1 MASRPS
7 RPRRTLAATT
17 AAIAASGLVAASAA
31 SLGGIAAD
39 DLGADIGVVAS
50 CDVDGVT
57 VDWNPAPGYNGPTN
71 ADYVVAGLD
80 VGAINTAC
88 NGQNIKVTIANA
100 SNASLEESTGVV
112 ASGAFAASFTP
123 SVAAEDIT
131 QVSIVI
137 YE

>member
-1 MASRPS
+1 MASRRS
-7 RPRRTLAATT
+7 RTRRTLAATT

-50 CDVDGVT
+50 CDVDGVDVEWT
-57 VDWNPAPGYNGPTN
+57 PAPSYNGPTN
-71 ADYVVAGLD
+71 ANYVVAGLN
-80 VGAINTAC
+80 VSAINTGC
-88 NGQNIKVTIANA
+88 NGQNIKVTIANSA
-100 SNASLEESTGVV
+100 NASLEESVGTVS
-112 ASGAFAASFTP
+112 SGAYAASFTP